1 MKRAVSIAC
10 LSVLIVSTL
19 TAIDLHR
26 ASKAK
31 EAVLQEDRLVIRTAI
46 DAYTAEK
53 GKAPQSLDDLVKAGY
68 LKAVPADLV
77 FLHESPQK

>member
-1 MKRAVSIAC
+1 MRRAVSIAC
-10 LSVLIVSTL
+10 LSVLIIS

-46 DAYTAEK
+46 NAYTAEK

-68 LKAVPADLV
+68 LKAVPTDPV